1 MPRTPI
7 SSERM
12 ERKPI
17 LMPPSLI
24 RHGEALAAKSKV
36 SFAELVRRALRA
48 YDPVSDD
55 EAMLDGMVKTMH
67 ASVKEARAA
76 VAAARKEIAKTKREL
91 KKGKG
96 NGRSR

>member
-1 MPRTPI
+1 
-7 SSERM
+7 M

-24 RHGEALAAKSKV
+24 RHGEALAKQSQI

-48 YDPVSDD
+48 YDPTRDEEEMLD
-55 EAMLDGMVKTMH
+55 AMAEAMH
-67 ASVKEARAA
+67 SSVKEARAA
-76 VAAARKEIAKTKREL
+76 IRAARKEVKKTRQALGKEKR
-91 KKGKG
+91 